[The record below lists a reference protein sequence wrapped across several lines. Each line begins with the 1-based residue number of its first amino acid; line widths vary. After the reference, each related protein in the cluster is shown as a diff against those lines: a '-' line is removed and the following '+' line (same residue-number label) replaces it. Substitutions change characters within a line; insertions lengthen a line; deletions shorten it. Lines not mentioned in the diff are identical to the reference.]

1 MTQVVA
7 AKRKSLY
14 RQLKNLTEEDLDRV
28 SHYAAFLQHLED
40 LEDYEDAVRIS
51 EEVRSG
57 RMETYSLEE
66 VKERLGLGS

>member
-40 LEDYEDAVRIS
+40 LEDYRDAVRIS

-66 VKERLGLGS
+66 VRTRLGLES

>member
-1 MTQVVA
+1 MTQAVA

-28 SHYAAFLQHLED
+28 SHYAAFLQYLED
-40 LEDYEDAVRIS
+40 LEDFRDAVRIS

-66 VKERLGLGS
+66 VKARLGLES

>member
-40 LEDYEDAVRIS
+40 LEDFRDAARIS

-66 VKERLGLGS
+66 VKARLGLES

>member
-28 SHYAAFLQHLED
+28 SHYAAFLQYLED
-40 LEDYEDAVRIS
+40 LEDEEDIVWIEAHKDDPTVPLEDA
-51 EEVRSG
+51 
-57 RMETYSLEE
+57 L
-66 VKERLGLGS
+66 KALGLD

>member
-1 MTQVVA
+1 MTQAVA

-40 LEDYEDAVRIS
+40 LEDYRDAVRIS

-66 VKERLGLGS
+66 VRTRLGLES